1 MTKIKPYLVDFAQ
14 LTAVF
19 GSKDAALYERLA
31 IKPPEKAHSD
41 DEMLAT
47 MAADL
52 GISIEEMRERMG
64 GVKASS
70 GSHDLSPD
78 EVDLNASLKEV
89 IDGAVSEPEREPGR
103 FTKVLKL
110 LCEDM
115 GAELSS
121 PYIGIPGLYEAAAE
135 ALKGCWDLEAC
146 FASGAPYAAPA
157 PGVGHCSPEGAMEAM
172 TAADAADFSACP
184 EPVQEAITAT
194 VFWLRGAAFQGRGLV
209 LFRS

>member
-1 MTKIKPYLVDFAQ
+1 MTKIKPFLVDLAQ

-19 GSKDAALYERLA
+19 GSKDQGLYERLA

-41 DEMLAT
+41 EEMLAT
-47 MAADL
+47 MASDL
-52 GISIEEMRERMG
+52 GISVDEMRERMG

-78 EVDLNASLKEV
+78 EVELNASLKEV
-89 IDGAVSEPEREPGR
+89 IDGAVTEPARSPER
-103 FTKVLKL
+103 FTKVLKM

-135 ALKGCWDLEAC
+135 ALKDAWDLEAC
-146 FASGAPYAAPA
+146 FAAGAPYEAPA
-157 PGVGHCSPEGAMEAM
+157 PGAGHCTPEQAMAAM

-194 VFWLRGAAFQGRGLV
+194 VFWLRGAAFQGRAV
-209 LFRS
+209 ILFKS